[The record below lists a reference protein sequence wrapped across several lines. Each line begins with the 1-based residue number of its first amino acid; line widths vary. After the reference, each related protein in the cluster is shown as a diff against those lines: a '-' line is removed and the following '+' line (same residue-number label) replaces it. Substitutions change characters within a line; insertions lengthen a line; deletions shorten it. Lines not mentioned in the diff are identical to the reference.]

1 VAFVKN
7 LSNAFHKTIILYLK
21 GMNNSVMRNFLILLM
36 LLALSSP
43 LLSQINLV
51 VDGHTYSSGYDVP
64 HSSPTTLTFT
74 NNSFTGSYSEGYQ
87 LDAGDETSQS
97 SNNNL
102 DGAVITGNRFI
113 WNGTDPS
120 ATMHA
125 LFTGYNKN
133 VTVKYNYLYRPPLGI
148 IRKSSG
154 MTNTSG
160 GVAYNIIVDPI
171 VGVIA
176 KGMNNV
182 RIYNNT
188 FYSTKSI
195 AETWHGMI
203 DVYMNNDEG
212 QGALSTN
219 TKIFNNIFY
228 TEQQR
233 VNIYVY
239 EAACL
244 SGFESDYNVYYC
256 ASGGPRFQVAGNIY
270 NFSQWQ
276 SLGYDAHSVV
286 VNPGFIDLTSFV
298 PSARLDYGTDLGS
311 DWITGLAVDAVWG
324 TTAPSKTDQNGT
336 WQVGARIY
344 GSETVPVT
352 SISVSAAGGL
362 TTVPV
367 GNTLQLSASVLPAN
381 ATDKSVIWT
390 ITNGTG
396 QATIS
401 SSGLVTGTAV
411 GTVTARATAHDG
423 SGKYGT
429 LALTITSQS
438 VPVTTINVN
447 GAGGLSTITTDNG
460 TLQLIATVLP
470 ANASNPA
477 VTWSVTDGTGHA
489 TINSSGLVS
498 AVSNGTVT
506 ATATAADGTGV
517 TGALV
522 ITISNQTIPVTGITV
537 TGAGGATTIST
548 DNGTLQLTATVSP
561 SNATNKAV
569 NWTVTN
575 GTGQATINSSGLL
588 SAVSNGTVTARATAT
603 DGTGIYG
610 TLIIMISGQIV
621 PVTSISVTGAGG
633 ATIITTDN
641 GTLQLTATVLPS
653 GATNKTVTWSVVNGS
668 GQATINSSGLVTAV
682 LNGNVM
688 AIASA
693 TDGSGITGSL
703 VITISSQIIPVTSV
717 TVTGAGGA
725 TTISTDNGTLQMSAD
740 VQPANAT
747 SKNVTWSV
755 TSGTGNASINATGML
770 SAISNG
776 TVTVTASST
785 DGSGVTGTR
794 VITISGQVVSVSSV
808 SVSGEGG
815 ATAIFNDHGT
825 LQLYADVQPD
835 YATNKTITWS
845 IENGTGEAEISAAGL
860 VSAISNG
867 TVTAKASAA
876 DGSGIYGTLRIT
888 ISGQILLVS
897 GITVTSLSGIS
908 TINTFNG
915 SLQLQADIL
924 PTDAT
929 NKSVIWSVN
938 NVTGA
943 ASISANG
950 VITASSNGLVTATAS
965 STDGSGITGMMD
977 ITIDMSSD
985 KQYTVIVNTDE
996 IRLTFLEDFTAWT
1009 VNLYDFMG
1017 NVVGKKRVDSNI
1029 ITFNRRHSA
1038 PGLYLIVLSNNDKL
1052 YVEKVMV
1059 L

>member
-1 VAFVKN
+1 
-7 LSNAFHKTIILYLK
+7 
-21 GMNNSVMRNFLILLM
+21 MRNFLILLM

-51 VDGHTYSSGYDVP
+51 VDGHTYSSAYDVP
-64 HSSPTTLTFT
+64 HSSATALTFT
-74 NNSFTGSYSEGYQ
+74 NNIFTGSYSDGYQ
-87 LDAGDETSQS
+87 LDAGDETAQS

-113 WNGTDPS
+113 WNGSDAS

-182 RIYNNT
+182 CIYNNT

-195 AETWHGMI
+195 SDTWHGMI

-212 QGALSTN
+212 QGAYSTN

-228 TEQQR
+228 TAQQR
-233 VNIYVY
+233 LNIYVY
-239 EAACL
+239 ETEDLA
-244 SGFESDYNVYYC
+244 GFECDYNVYYC

-270 NFSQWQ
+270 NLTQWQ
-276 SLGYDAHSVV
+276 ALGYDTHSFL

-298 PSARLDYGTDLGS
+298 PSSRLNYGTDLGS
-311 DWITGLAVDAVWG
+311 DWKTGLSTEAVWG
-324 TTAPSKTDQNGT
+324 TTAPAKTDQNGT

-344 GSETVPVT
+344 GT
-352 SISVSAAGGL
+352 
-362 TTVPV
+362 
-367 GNTLQLSASVLPAN
+367 
-381 ATDKSVIWT
+381 
-390 ITNGTG
+390 
-396 QATIS
+396 
-401 SSGLVTGTAV
+401 
-411 GTVTARATAHDG
+411 
-423 SGKYGT
+423 
-429 LALTITSQS
+429 S
-438 VPVTTINVN
+438 VPVSTITV
-447 GAGGLSTITTDNG
+447 AGTGGVSTITTDNG
-460 TLQLIATVLP
+460 TLQLVATVLP

-489 TINSSGLVS
+489 TISTSGLIT

-517 TGALV
+517 SGALV
-522 ITISNQTIPVTGITV
+522 ITITNQTIPVTGITV
-537 TGAGGATTIST
+537 TGAGGATTISA
-548 DNGTLQLTATVSP
+548 DNGTLQLTATVTP
-561 SNATNKAV
+561 SSASNKVV

-588 SAVSNGTVTARATAT
+588 SAISNGTVTARATAT
-603 DGTGIYG
+603 DGTGISG
-610 TLIIMISGQIV
+610 TLTITISGQIV

-633 ATIITTDN
+633 ATIITSDN

-653 GATNKTVTWSVVNGS
+653 GASNKVVTWSIVNGS
-668 GQATINSSGLVTAV
+668 GQATISSSGLVTAV
-682 LNGNVM
+682 MDGNVM
-688 AIASA
+688 ATASA

-703 VITISSQIIPVTSV
+703 VITISSQIIPVTLI

-725 TTISTDNGTLQMSAD
+725 TTISSDNGTLQMSAD

-747 SKNVTWSV
+747 SRNVVWSV
-755 TSGTGNASINATGML
+755 SPGTGNASINATGLL

-794 VITISGQVVSVSSV
+794 VITLSGQVVPVSSV

-815 ATAIFNDHGT
+815 ATAIFNDQGT
-825 LQLYADVQPD
+825 LQLYADVLPG

-845 IENGTGEAEISAAGL
+845 IENGTGEADISAGGL
-860 VSAISNG
+860 VSAIANG
-867 TVTAKASAA
+867 TITAKASAT
-876 DGSGIYGTLRIT
+876 DGSGIYGTLQIT
-888 ISGQILLVS
+888 ISGQTLLVS
-897 GITVTSLSGIS
+897 EISVTSQSGGSSI
-908 TINTFNG
+908 TTFNG
-915 SLQLQADIL
+915 SLQLLAQVL
-924 PTDAT
+924 PANAT
-929 NKSVIWSVN
+929 NKSILWSVN
-938 NVTGA
+938 NVTGSAIINSNGLLTA
-943 ASISANG
+943 A
-950 VITASSNGLVTATAS
+950 SNGLVTAIAS
-965 STDGSGITGMMD
+965 STDGSEITGTLD
-977 ITIDMSSD
+977 INIDMTTD
-985 KQYTVIVNTDE
+985 KLYSVIVNTDE
-996 IRLTFLEDFTAWT
+996 IRMNFFEDFTTWT

-1017 NVVGKKRVDSNI
+1017 NLAGRKLVDSNVV
-1029 ITFNRRHSA
+1029 TFYRRSSA
-1038 PGLYLIVLSNNDKL
+1038 PGLYLLVLSKHDQI
-1052 YVEKVMV
+1052 YVEKVMAR
-1059 L
+1059 